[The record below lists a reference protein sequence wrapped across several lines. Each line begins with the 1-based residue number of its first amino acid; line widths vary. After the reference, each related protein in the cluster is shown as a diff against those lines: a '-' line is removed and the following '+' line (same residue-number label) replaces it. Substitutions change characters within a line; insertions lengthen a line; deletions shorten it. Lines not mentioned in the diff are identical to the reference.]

1 MHKDDTQALS
11 RSKEARPFSMV
22 AEPQGTRG
30 IRGSEEKPFF
40 GLDFLSIDFFRLLWT
55 DLHVLGGDGHR
66 F

>member
-40 GLDFLSIDFFRLLWT
+40 GLDFLTHSI
-55 DLHVLGGDGHR
+55 H
-66 F
+66 